1 MVRRVPG
8 RIYRQT
14 VQRAEFVGRVT
25 GPFRNAL
32 LIRVHRGWVMMVQ
45 VMVMVIVI
53 HQTQYA
59 SQTRP

>member
-1 MVRRVPG
+1 
-8 RIYRQT
+8 
-14 VQRAEFVGRVT
+14 
-25 GPFRNAL
+25 
-32 LIRVHRGWVMMVQ
+32 VHRGWVMMVQ